1 MIPVDDAE
9 RIFEAM
15 DDMVARMQ
23 ELQGADLETKL
34 AMVGLDA
41 DGVHAVLAERWELA
55 EPNLRGVEA
64 YLAYTQGFLEG
75 LLLRTQL
82 AT

>member
-15 DDMVARMQ
+15 DDIVARMQ
-23 ELQGADLETKL
+23 EFEGADLSTKL
-34 AMVGLDA
+34 AAAGLDA
-41 DGVHAVLAERWELA
+41 DGVHALLAERWELA
-55 EPNLRGVEA
+55 EPNLRRAEG